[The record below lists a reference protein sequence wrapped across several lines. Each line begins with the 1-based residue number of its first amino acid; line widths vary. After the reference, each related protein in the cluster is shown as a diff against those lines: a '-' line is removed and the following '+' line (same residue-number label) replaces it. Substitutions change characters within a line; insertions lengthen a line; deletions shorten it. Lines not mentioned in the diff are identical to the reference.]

1 MNKLGVE
8 SIISNICGKNKDMNS
23 HLFSADMKLAD
34 VIHADYSLLLLLHRF
49 GINLGFGDK
58 TVRECCEANHVSCT
72 LFLMICNVY
81 SNEQYL
87 PTEKE
92 IEGIGA
98 NVDQLIAYLKNSH
111 SYYLENRMLSIQEQ
125 LKEISEGCEQQH
137 QQILNLFFNEYKN
150 EVIRHFDYE
159 EVTVFPYIS
168 NMVKGARPED
178 YEIGVF
184 RENHSNIDDKL
195 NDLKNIIMKYLPGDT
210 VSDMRIRV
218 LFGIFALEEDLSK
231 HSLIEDKILVP
242 LVMKLEQRY
251 AKQ

>member
-8 SIISNICGKNKDMNS
+8 SIISNICGKNKDMKS

-111 SYYLENRMLSIQEQ
+111 SYYLENRMFSIQEQ

-150 EVIRHFDYE
+150 DSSF
-159 EVTVFPYIS
+159 
-168 NMVKGARPED
+168 
-178 YEIGVF
+178 
-184 RENHSNIDDKL
+184 
-195 NDLKNIIMKYLPGDT
+195 
-210 VSDMRIRV
+210 
-218 LFGIFALEEDLSK
+218 
-231 HSLIEDKILVP
+231 
-242 LVMKLEQRY
+242 
-251 AKQ
+251 